1 MDNPRLAIML
11 HLSEEEHIMEE
22 LIDGFN
28 TTLWVFI
35 RMNKRVKDVLSDPIS
50 PTNEVVDDGLT

>member
-1 MDNPRLAIML
+1 ML